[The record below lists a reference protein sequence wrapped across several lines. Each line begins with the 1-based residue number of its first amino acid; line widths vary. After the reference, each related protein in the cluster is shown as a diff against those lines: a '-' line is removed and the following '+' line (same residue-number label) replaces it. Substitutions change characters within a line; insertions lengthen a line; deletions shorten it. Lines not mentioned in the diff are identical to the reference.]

1 MKRTHAL
8 LLLVTTLTFAA
19 GCNTTAP
26 SNRPADANTRAA
38 ATPTPASSSAPAA
51 TTDEFAD
58 ARNTYA
64 QFCIRCHRPDGSGG
78 PFELEGGKKLDVP
91 SLREGHAL
99 KDTDEEFAEQIANG
113 GDGMPAFKNRLDQ
126 ERINGLVRFI
136 RHEFQS
142 KTTTGNANKPMPAPA
157 H

>member
-1 MKRTHAL
+1 MKQTTAL
-8 LLLVTTLTFAA
+8 LLFLAAFTFAA
-19 GCNTTAP
+19 ACNNAP
-26 SNRPADANTRAA
+26 ATNQSAGANTRAA
-38 ATPTPASSSAPAA
+38 ATATPAAAATAAAPA
-51 TTDEFAD
+51 DEFQA
-58 ARNTYA
+58 ARDTYA

-78 PFELEGGKKLDVP
+78 PFEIDGGKKLDVP

-99 KDTDEEFAEQIANG
+99 KHTDEDFAEQIMNG
-113 GDGMPAFKNRLDQ
+113 GDGMPAFKNRLDP

-142 KTTTGNANKPMPAPA
+142 KTAPAANKPMPAPA

>member
-1 MKRTHAL
+1 MSIKRTPAL
-8 LLLVTTLTFAA
+8 LLLAATLTFAA
-19 GCNTTAP
+19 GCNTAAPTNQP
-26 SNRPADANTRAA
+26 SNASAA
-38 ATPTPASSSAPAA
+38 ATPASPAPAA
-51 TTDEFAD
+51 SPDELQA

-78 PFELEGGKKLDVP
+78 PFEIDGGKKLDVP

-99 KDTDEEFAEQIANG
+99 KDTDEEFAEQIAEG
-113 GDGMPAFKNRLDQ
+113 GDGMPAFKNRLDG

-136 RHEFQS
+136 RHEFQNKS
-142 KTTTGNANKPMPAPA
+142 AGGPPNKPVAAPA